1 VRFARTAA
9 ILALTAL
16 AACHVVRYDTGVAPS
31 PRRYE
36 RTVHFFFWGLVPPRG
51 ATVDLDEACPEG
63 AARWKEKATFG
74 DALADVLTVGLW
86 SPRTVIV
93 ECAEARR

>member
-1 VRFARTAA
+1 MRLARIVA
-9 ILALTAL
+9 IVTLPAL
-16 AACHVVRYDTGVAPS
+16 AACHAVRYDTGVAPS

-36 RTVHFFFWGLVPPRG
+36 RTVQFFLWGLVPPRG

-63 AARWKEKATFG
+63 VARWEEKATLG
-74 DALADVLTVGLW
+74 DALGDVLTLGLW

-93 ECAEARR
+93 ECAEVRR